1 MFNDKTILITGGTG
15 SFGRAFVKKILD
27 HYAPKRLIVYSRDEQ
42 KHYEMSQ
49 SFTDRAMRYF
59 VGDVRDRDRLCRAME
74 GVDYC
79 VHAAAMKHVPIAE
92 YNPMECVKTNIN
104 GAQNVI
110 DAALLTGVKKA
121 LALST
126 DKAASPINLYGAT
139 KLVSDK
145 LFVGANNIKGARDC
159 GFSVVRYGNVIGSKG
174 SVAPLFKR
182 LVKEGANSLPITD
195 ARMTRFWITLDQG
208 AEFVIKS
215 FARMRGGE
223 IFVPKIP
230 SAKIVDLARAIAP
243 DAKLEIVGVRP
254 GEKLRELMISIDD
267 ARNVYEFDDFFVIR
281 PSIDFSKKTDFSV
294 AANGEKG
301 RLVAEGFEYASD
313 ANDRWLQG
321 DELLKLIGEI

>member
-1 MFNDKTILITGGTG
+1 MFNDKSVLITGGTG

-27 HYAPKRLIVYSRDEQ
+27 RYAPKRLIVYSRDEQ
-42 KHYEMSQ
+42 KHYEMSRV
-49 SFTDRAMRYF
+49 FDAKAMRYF

-110 DAALLTGVKKA
+110 DAALLTGVKRII
-121 LALST
+121 ALST
-126 DKAASPINLYGAT
+126 DKAAVPINLYGAT

-145 LFVGANNIKGARDC
+145 LFIGANNIKGARDC
-159 GFSVVRYGNVIGSKG
+159 GFSAVRYGNVFGSKG

-182 LVKEGANSLPITD
+182 LIANGAASLPITD
-195 ARMTRFWITLDQG
+195 ERMTRFWITLDQG

-215 FARMRGGE
+215 FERMRGGE

-230 SAKIVDLARAIAP
+230 SMKIVDLARAFAP
-243 DAKLEIVGVRP
+243 NAKLDIVGVRP
-254 GEKLRELMISIDD
+254 GEKLHETMISSDD
-267 ARNVYEFDDFFVIR
+267 SRNVYEFDDFFTIA
-281 PSIDFSKKTDFSV
+281 PAIDFSKKADFSI
-294 AANGEKG
+294 AINGEKG
-301 RLVAEGFEYASD
+301 KRVVEGFEYASD
-313 ANDRWLQG
+313 KNDRWLTSE
-321 DELLKLIGEI
+321 ELLALIAQL

>member
-1 MFNDKTILITGGTG
+1 
-15 SFGRAFVKKILD
+15 
-27 HYAPKRLIVYSRDEQ
+27 
-42 KHYEMSQ
+42 
-49 SFTDRAMRYF
+49 
-59 VGDVRDRDRLCRAME
+59 ME

-110 DAALLTGVKKA
+110 DAALLTGVKRVI
-121 LALST
+121 ALSK

-145 LFVGANNIKGARDC
+145 LFIGANNIKGARDC
-159 GFSVVRYGNVIGSKG
+159 GFSAVRYGNVIGSKG

-182 LVKEGANSLPITD
+182 LIAEGAQSLPITD

-208 AEFVIKS
+208 AEFVINS
-215 FARMRGGE
+215 FTRMHGGE

-230 SAKIVDLARAIAP
+230 STKIVDLARAMAP
-243 DAKLEIVGVRP
+243 NARLEIVGIRP
-254 GEKLRELMISIDD
+254 GEKLHEIMISADD
-267 ARNVYEFDDFFVIR
+267 ARGVYEFDDFFSIR
-281 PSIDFSKKTDFSV
+281 PAIDFSKKADFSV

-301 RLVAEGFEYASD
+301 RPVAEGFEYASD
-313 ANDRWLQG
+313 KNDRWLNSE
-321 DELLKLIGEI
+321 ELLTLIANI

>member
-1 MFNDKTILITGGTG
+1 MLITGGTG
-15 SFGRAFVKKILD
+15 SFGRAFVKKIFER
-27 HYAPKRLIVYSRDEQ
+27 YSPKRLIVYSRDEQ
-42 KHYEMSQ
+42 KHYELSQ
-49 SFTDRAMRYF
+49 SFTHKAMRFF

-110 DAALLTGVKKA
+110 DATLLTGVKKVI
-121 LALST
+121 ALST

-145 LFVGANNIKGARDC
+145 LFTSANNIKGAHDC

-174 SVAPLFKR
+174 SVAPLYKK
-182 LVKEGANSLPITD
+182 LIKEGAKSLPITD
-195 ARMTRFWITLDQG
+195 IRMTRFWITLDRG

-215 FARMRGGE
+215 FERMRGGE

-230 SAKIVDLARAIAP
+230 SMKIVDLARSLSPNAE
-243 DAKLEIVGVRP
+243 LEIIGIRA
-254 GEKLRELMISIDD
+254 GEKLHELMISIDD
-267 ARNVYEFDDFFVIR
+267 ARNAYEFNDFFVIR
-281 PSIDFSKKTDFSV
+281 PSIDFSKKVDFSV
-294 AANGEKG
+294 CANGEKG
-301 RLVAEGFEYASD
+301 VSVAEDFEYASD
-313 ANDRWLQG
+313 KNDRWLTSE
-321 DELLKLIGEI
+321 ELAKLTEWI